1 MEIIRDGIAIKLTNE
16 ELEQAHRECQ
26 HNYLLQDA
34 FKHLIDY
41 INIYEINVIGE
52 YGCTFEDMTNL
63 QSEQYLLDKIVEQF
77 EKLSD
82 CNIDENDTW
91 IDACRVVLTIKK
103 LRMQKLKE
111 EIK

>member
-1 MEIIRDGIAIKLTNE
+1 MRSTFDRIVINPPIRAGKKVIYKMFE
-16 ELEQAHRECQ
+16 
-26 HNYLLQDA
+26 DA